1 MKTLIFN
8 GSPRKNGN
16 TAAMVQE
23 LCRHLQGEYKIV
35 NAYSCKVSPCI
46 DCRYCWK
53 HPNCCIHDEWDQI
66 DQYIRECDNV
76 VLASPIY
83 FSSLTGPLLAV
94 LSRVQL
100 YFSSRIFRKEKLLTE
115 PKRGGLILTG
125 GGKKTSAFP
134 MGPANIILK
143 EMNVTE
149 IFEPVMSLSTDSCP
163 ASEDTEALKQ
173 LADLADFL
181 NQDELSNK

>member
-16 TAAMVQE
+16 TVAMIQQ
-23 LCRHLQGEYKIV
+23 LCSRLQGEYKIV
-35 NAYSCKVSPCI
+35 DAYSCNVSPCV

-53 HPNCCIHDEWDQI
+53 HPACCIHDEWDEI
-66 DQYIRECDNV
+66 DRYIRECDNV

-100 YFSSRIFRKEKLLTE
+100 YFSSRIFRKESLLAE
-115 PKRGGLILTG
+115 PKRGGVILTG
-125 GGKKTSAFP
+125 GGKKTSSFP
-134 MGPANIILK
+134 MGPANIILR
-143 EMNVTE
+143 EMNVME
-149 IFEPVMSLSTDSCP
+149 ISEPVMSLSTDSCP
-163 ASEDTEALKQ
+163 AAQDAEALEKI
-173 LADLADFL
+173 AALADFL
-181 NQDELSNK
+181 NRKDL